1 MAIGGDYSNNGN
13 SNNKQADTTYYSRF
27 KIRSLDGKR
36 SLGFSFWSG
45 LLIMEIN
52 DVDTSSGG
60 FKVNAL
66 ETIRLSPNKA
76 KMLADELRLLK
87 AYIKESTVDPNKAFG
102 VSSGL
107 GSEVPYIGFSSMN
120 DENRT
125 IVITIGKINGEGR
138 ITSSQ
143 SFPLDNNEYLYSL
156 EWKDI
161 TTMDVERVQYNHLE
175 LDMII
180 DTLDDFGKHMNG
192 ALAYSVLDLGRY
204 DQVRMNRKF
213 DQIFDKLGIE
223 RYSGG
228 SANGNFVGKS
238 NFLSNA
244 ANNGSFGKSRS
255 LTSVDDLDDM
265 LDE

>member
-13 SNNKQADTTYYSRF
+13 NNNKQADTTYYSRF

-76 KMLADELRLLK
+76 KILADELRLLK
-87 AYIKESTVDPNKAFG
+87 SYIKEPVVDPNKAFG

-107 GSEVPYIGFSSMN
+107 GTEVPYIGFSSMN

-161 TTMDVERVQYNHLE
+161 NTMDVERVQYNHLE

-204 DQVRMNRKF
+204 DQIRMNRKF

-223 RYSGG
+223 KYTP
-228 SANGNFVGKS
+228 NGNRSYNSGS
-238 NFLSNA
+238 NNFLSNLA
-244 ANNGSFGKSRS
+244 SNNRS
-255 LTSVDDLDDM
+255 SNSTSLESLEDLLDD
-265 LDE
+265 